1 MPLSNW
7 NILLAILPSDGF
19 LDRLARSVT
28 ASLLV
33 LDMVFSTTRYVSRIG
48 RRADE
53 DLSIHPPLAVN
64 QPCSL
69 SALGRC
75 VLHRLDDVS
84 RSPLSG
90 KQIHHSGI
98 KSVANISAKSGIHP

>member
-1 MPLSNW
+1 M
-7 NILLAILPSDGF
+7 
-19 LDRLARSVT
+19 
-28 ASLLV
+28 
-33 LDMVFSTTRYVSRIG
+33 
-48 RRADE
+48 DE
-53 DLSIHPPLAVN
+53 YLSIHPPLAVN

-98 KSVANISAKSGIHP
+98 KSVANISAESGIHPQLHAIRLFHSFEDSLKIFIGNRIVSLGRSRNGAERSGVFLLI